1 MTTEVVHSLA
11 VECDESTLLPKCPG
25 FAAAEL
31 PEHEYGLHH
40 VGQPHSAFHE
50 TEDEM
55 RSRLSA
61 QRIAQTRARLLRGN

>member
-11 VECDESTLLPKCPG
+11 VELLPKRPG

-31 PEHEYGLHH
+31 PEREY

-61 QRIAQTRARLLRGN
+61 QRIAQSCGLLDNRFESI